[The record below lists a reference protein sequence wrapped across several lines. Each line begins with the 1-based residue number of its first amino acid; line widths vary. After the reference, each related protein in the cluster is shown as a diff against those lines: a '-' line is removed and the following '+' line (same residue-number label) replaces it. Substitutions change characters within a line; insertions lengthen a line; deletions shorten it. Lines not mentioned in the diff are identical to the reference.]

1 MKIGIDHFSNFDM
14 VELIMDNLVY
24 KRPRKPYPS
33 SDSLLERSQELG
45 SLANADLPTLAQL
58 QEKQRNEMLEIAQVR
73 YGIKGSKV
81 DIKLTP
87 LKIDSSMD
95 EAQVFKVLLTAPEH
109 ERADQVLYELA
120 KGNLDG
126 GMANRILSSLALLGK
141 FKKIKVEG

>member
-1 MKIGIDHFSNFDM
+1 M
-14 VELIMDNLVY
+14 VELIMDDLVY
-24 KRPRKPYPS
+24 KKPRKPYPS
-33 SDSLLERSQELG
+33 SGGLRERTQELG
-45 SLANADLPTLAQL
+45 LLANADLPTLAQL
-58 QEKQRNEMLEIAQVR
+58 QEKQRNELLEIAQVR

-87 LKIDSSMD
+87 LKIDAIMN
-95 EAQVFKVLLTAPEH
+95 EAQVFKVLLSAPEH

-126 GMANRILSSLALLGK
+126 DMANRILSSLALLGQ

>member
-1 MKIGIDHFSNFDM
+1 
-14 VELIMDNLVY
+14 MDDLVY
-24 KRPRKPYPS
+24 TKHKKPQA
-33 SDSLLERSQELG
+33 SLVENLEPHSH
-45 SLANADLPTLAQL
+45 SDLPSLAQL
-58 QEKQRNEMLEIAQVR
+58 QEKQRNELLEIAQVR

-87 LKIDSSMD
+87 LKIDASMN
-95 EAQVFKVLLTAPEH
+95 EAQVFKVLLSAPEH

-126 GMANRILSSLALLGK
+126 DMANRILSSLALLGQ

>member
-1 MKIGIDHFSNFDM
+1 
-14 VELIMDNLVY
+14 MDNLVY

-33 SDSLLERSQELG
+33 SDSLLESTQELDS
-45 SLANADLPTLAQL
+45 SLANANLPTLAQL
-58 QEKQRNEMLEIAQVR
+58 QEKQCNEMLEIAQVR